1 MIESLPIIF
10 GIFTLITIM
19 LLVWI
24 IRLDSRLKKVLLGK
38 DAKTL
43 EDSLVYFK
51 KEIDLLNTFQ
61 KDSENYFRLVESRLT
76 RSLQGTETIRFN
88 AFKGD
93 GLGGNQSFA
102 TAFLNEQ
109 GDGVVISSLY
119 TRERTSIFSK
129 PIKKFTSTIEL
140 SEEEQEAVNK
150 SHENLKRK
158 G

>member
-10 GIFTLITIM
+10 AIFTFITFV

-24 IRLDSRLKKVLLGK
+24 VRLDSRLKKVLLGK

-43 EDSLVYFK
+43 EDSFVHLK

-61 KDSENYFRLVESRLT
+61 KESENYFLLVENRLK
-76 RSLQGTETIRFN
+76 RSLQGIETVRFN

-109 GDGVVISSLY
+109 GDGVVLSSLY
-119 TRERTSIFSK
+119 TRERTSIFAKS
-129 PIKKFTSTIEL
+129 IKNFTSAIEL
-140 SEEEQEAVNK
+140 SEEEQEAITK
-150 SHENLKRK
+150 SKEQLKRK

>member
-10 GIFTLITIM
+10 GIFTLITIV

-43 EDSLVYFK
+43 EDSFANLK

-61 KDSENYFRLVESRLT
+61 KDSENYFRLVESRLA
-76 RSLQGTETIRFN
+76 RSLQGIETVRFN

-119 TRERTSIFSK
+119 TRERTSIFAKS
-129 PIKKFTSTIEL
+129 IKKFASTIEL

-150 SHENLKRK
+150 SQEILKRK

>member
-1 MIESLPIIF
+1 MIELLPIFFAILAVLVL
-10 GIFTLITIM
+10 G
-19 LLVWI
+19 LLVSVI
-24 IRLDSRLKKVLLGK
+24 QLNSKLKKVLLGK

-43 EDSLVYFK
+43 EDSFIHLK

-61 KDSENYFRLVESRLT
+61 KESENYFLLVENRL
-76 RSLQGTETIRFN
+76 RHSLQGIETIRFN

-109 GDGVVISSLY
+109 GDGVVLSSLY
-119 TRERTSIFSK
+119 TRERTSIFAK
-129 PIKKFTSTIEL
+129 PIKNFTSIIEL
-140 SEEEQEAVNK
+140 SEEEQEAIVK
-150 SHENLKRK
+150 SKEQLKRK